1 MEAEMAITAK
11 LTVKDQD
18 LLTALREFL
27 GEVLQ
32 LEDIRAVLVPQQLP
46 MKNTVMPVL
55 VADPE
60 RLEGVD
66 PLSPAY
72 PLNAAKIVSKL
83 SRKPMGGKIAVVLR
97 PCEIR
102 AFVELVKLKQGRTD
116 ELVIFG
122 LDCLGAYRNTDYA
135 RTVGDDMKRFSLEFT
150 RNALAGDTSGPEGID
165 LAAACK
171 VCEHSVPEGADVAIA
186 LIGVD
191 VDTQL
196 LVTGQTE
203 KGDDLLEHL
212 ELPPGEVP
220 AKRESAVAEVVERRT
235 AARDEM
241 FAQTHSATEDL
252 EKLTAYLAGC
262 VNCYN
267 CRVACPVCYCKE
279 CVFVT
284 DVFNHEPSQ
293 YLQWAF
299 RKGSIKM
306 PTDTVFYHLTRLA
319 HMSTACVGCGQCS
332 NACPNDIPVMELF
345 RTVARK
351 TQQAFEYEA
360 GRSLE
365 EKPPLSE
372 FRENEFKEV
381 VGIGAN

>member
-1 MEAEMAITAK
+1 MEADMAITDK

-18 LLTALREFL
+18 PLAAFRDFFS
-27 GEVLQ
+27 Q
-32 LEDIRAVLVPQQLP
+32 ILELDDIRGVLVPQQLP

-55 VADPE
+55 ITDPE

-66 PLSPAY
+66 PLSPAF

-83 SRKPMGGKIAVVLR
+83 SRKPMGAKIAVVMR

-116 ELVIFG
+116 ELVIIG
-122 LDCLGAYRNTDYA
+122 LDCLGAYRNTDFA
-135 RTVGDDMKRFSLEFT
+135 RIAGDDMTRFSLDFT
-150 RNALAGDTSGPEGID
+150 RNALAGKAAGPEGVE
-165 LAAACK
+165 LASACR
-171 VCEHSVPEGADVAIA
+171 VCEHPFPEGADIAIG
-186 LIGVD
+186 LVGVD
-191 VDTQL
+191 IDTQM
-196 LVTGQTE
+196 LVVGQTE
-203 KGDDLLEHL
+203 KGDELLRHLDL
-212 ELPPGEVP
+212 PNADVP
-220 AKRESAVAEVVERRT
+220 AERESAMAARVEQRT

-241 FAQTHSATEDL
+241 FSETHAATDDL
-252 EKLTAYLAGC
+252 VGLTAYLAAC

-284 DVFNHEPSQ
+284 DVFNHDPSQ
-293 YLQWAF
+293 YLQWAL
-299 RKGSIKM
+299 RKGAVKM

-345 RTVARK
+345 RTIAHR
-351 TQQAFEYEA
+351 TQQAFDYEA
-360 GRSLE
+360 GRSLD

-372 FRENEFKEV
+372 FREDEFKEV
-381 VGIGAN
+381 VGIESN